1 MWSYIKLHI
10 VKDKRKHYVITKRS
24 SHQENIVILSVHMLD
39 CRASEYTKQKTVE
52 IKGEI
57 DIQHLPIEDYINIS
71 QVILMPIQ

>member
-1 MWSYIKLHI
+1 
-10 VKDKRKHYVITKRS
+10 
-24 SHQENIVILSVHMLD
+24 MLD